1 MTTIDINQAL
11 PKITELLEIASKGG
25 EIIITK
31 DDQYWVKLVSV
42 NQSETNQLLNKNF
55 EESLDKII
63 NNTTEND
70 DKLTPQERVQ
80 NWLDFI
86 ETLPK
91 TSTNLPDSALHR
103 DSIYEDEY

>member
-31 DDQYWVKLVSV
+31 DNQYWVKLVPV
-42 NQSETNQLLNKNF
+42 NQFETNELLYQNF
-55 EESLDKII
+55 EYSLEKII
-63 NNTTEND
+63 KKTVEND
-70 DKLTPQERVQ
+70 EILTPQERVT
-80 NWLDFI
+80 NWLNFV

-91 TSTNLPDSALHR
+91 TSVNLPDFALHR